1 MMLISSFFCACVGT
15 AAAMALKESQDNQMN
30 QFIADEVAGLVKS
43 RFDSTLADKLMDEM
57 AREPEW
63 LVDMMK
69 KPKVMRLIPHEHDK

>member
-1 MMLISSFFCACVGT
+1 
-15 AAAMALKESQDNQMN
+15 MN

-43 RFDSTLADKLMDEM
+43 RFDATLADKLMDET

-69 KPKVMRLIPHEHDK
+69 KPKVSWKMDHHTHTCICTVFFIYLTLLIVLFFLCVWL